1 MLAMVQIRAVFL
13 LHEYQVITVVGTHDH
28 LGKIQQGNGAAVF
41 LYFLVQGRQAGIH
54 GAQLHAQAFRRFL
67 HGGAGSLIA
76 AVAEGAA
83 RAVFPVKPSFA
94 ALTVNTTFP
103 PGLTAFTVVA
113 PRSAVASLPV
123 SGPAFR
129 VGYRPFLTGSR
140 SRPGRTKLKV
150 GQAGK
155 VRNLLLGV
163 CGRSFVGHHV
173 RVVSIAT
180 K

>member
-1 MLAMVQIRAVFL
+1 MTTLARSSREMVRRCFCTSWCRAARP
-13 LHEYQVITVVGTHDH
+13 EST
-28 LGKIQQGNGAAVF
+28 
-41 LYFLVQGRQAGIH
+41 

-129 VGYRPFLTGSR
+129 VGYRPFLTA
-140 SRPGRTKLKV
+140 PGLA
-150 GQAGK
+150 QAGP
-155 VRNLLLGV
+155 N
-163 CGRSFVGHHV
+163 
-173 RVVSIAT
+173 
-180 K
+180 